1 VLNLTYGVL
10 KMSKMMSAEG
20 RGRRGAAI
28 RCMRKRQLRKQIN
41 DAFDTISL
49 RGILVSMAT
58 KPLNLN

>member
-1 VLNLTYGVL
+1 MG
-10 KMSKMMSAEG
+10 G
-20 RGRRGAAI
+20 GGGGAAI
-28 RCMRKRQLRKQIN
+28 RWMRKRQLIKQIN

>member
-1 VLNLTYGVL
+1 
-10 KMSKMMSAEG
+10 MSKMMSAEG